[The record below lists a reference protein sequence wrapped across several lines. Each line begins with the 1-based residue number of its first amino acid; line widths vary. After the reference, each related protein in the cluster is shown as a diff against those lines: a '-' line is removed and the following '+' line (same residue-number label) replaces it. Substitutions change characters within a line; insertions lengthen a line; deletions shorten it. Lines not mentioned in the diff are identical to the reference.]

1 MLLNVTV
8 FARFQP
14 EGRHWPPQDLDRRA
28 GSVGAREVP
37 LARVRGRRS
46 AARPWTRFGQWRSAG
61 PARAAGPRRRSR
73 SARRAGGLRRVWPC
87 TVATDAAVDSRRAM
101 TRSAGAAPPAR
112 VPWDDGGEA
121 GAQGALN
128 GRGGTVRLGGNRRR
142 DPGRNHREAAPPH
155 AHAVG
160 LRRRE
165 RAPRQRSLPCRIR
178 CKAVC
183 VWHVGRQKI
192 RGAIVNAIRPLEQRP
207 LPLAGCATA
216 QTSLEKRRRASSSGR
231 TPLPRRAAVA
241 DCYSFMGR
249 SLRAH
254 RA

>member
-101 TRSAGAAPPAR
+101 TRSAGAAPTAR
-112 VPWDDGGEA
+112 VLRDGGGEA
-121 GAQGALN
+121 GAQGVVRAC
-128 GRGGTVRLGGNRRR
+128 GRTARARSQAPAKVLDRRMWS
-142 DPGRNHREAAPPH
+142 PVAPP
-155 AHAVG
+155 
-160 LRRRE
+160 
-165 RAPRQRSLPCRIR
+165 
-178 CKAVC
+178 VC
-183 VWHVGRQKI
+183 C
-192 RGAIVNAIRPLEQRP
+192 GAAQ
-207 LPLAGCATA
+207 AGATA
-216 QTSLEKRRRASSSGR
+216 GDHLG
-231 TPLPRRAAVA
+231 
-241 DCYSFMGR
+241 
-249 SLRAH
+249 H
-254 RA
+254 RLSDAEGI